1 MSRKIAAHYVFT
13 GIGKPIRNGI
23 LTIDDSG
30 KILDISQS
38 NENLRE
44 VAGLEFYSGILVPGF
59 VNTHCHLELSHLK
72 GKVNEHTG
80 LPGFV
85 SQINQT
91 RQADDIAIKKAI
103 KKADTDMWYNGIV
116 AVGDISNTN
125 HSFET
130 KANSKVVYHTLLEI
144 FTTNPDRVDAQF
156 ENAKKLENQLKNM
169 GLSSSIVPHAPYSV
183 IPAMFD
189 LIHAHFTENKQ
200 LNSIHNQECASEN
213 ELYLS
218 KSGELHDTFVKL
230 GINFDAIPQTGKNSL
245 ESIMPKMPKS
255 VNTLL
260 VHNTFSKR
268 DDIEKA
274 SEYFKNLYW
283 CMCPNANL
291 YIENR
296 LPDIP
301 LFQIMGQKITI
312 GTDSLASNH
321 HLSILEE
328 LKTISY
334 FFPQI
339 TIEELIKWSTIN
351 GAKALGL
358 YHQLGSF
365 EIGKTPGINLIKNL
379 NLQNLKFKK
388 ESSLKKLV

>member
-13 GIGKPIRNGI
+13 GIGKPIKNGI
-23 LTIDDSG
+23 LTVDDSG

-44 VAGLEFYSGILVPGF
+44 VAGLEFYSGILIPGF

-72 GKVNEHTG
+72 GKINEHTG

-91 RQADDIAIKKAI
+91 RQADDSEIKKAI
-103 KKADTDMWYNGIV
+103 KKADADMWYNGIV

-130 KANSKVVYHTLLEI
+130 KANSKIVYHTLLEI
-144 FTTNPDRVDAQF
+144 FTTNPGMVDKQF
-156 ENAKKLENQLKNM
+156 ENAKKLDNQLKSL
-169 GLSSSIVPHAPYSV
+169 GLASSIVPHAPYSV
-183 IPAMFD
+183 TPAMFD
-189 LIHAHFTENKQ
+189 LIRDHDAENKQ
-200 LNSIHNQECASEN
+200 IISIHNQECASEN
-213 ELYLS
+213 ELYRS

-245 ESIMPKMPKS
+245 ESIQPLMSKT

-260 VHNTFSKR
+260 VHNTYSGLE
-268 DDIEKA
+268 DIEKA
-274 SEYFKNLYW
+274 YKYFKKLYW

-296 LPDIP
+296 LPDIS
-301 LFQIMGQKITI
+301 LFQLMGQKITI

-339 TIEELIKWSTIN
+339 TTEELIKWSTIN
-351 GAKALGL
+351 GAEALGL
-358 YHQLGSF
+358 QHTLGSF
-365 EIGKTPGINLIKNL
+365 EIGKAPGVNLIKQFDL
-379 NLQNLKFKK
+379 KNLKFKK
-388 ESSLKKLV
+388 ESTLKKLV